1 MTATKF
7 KRISA
12 TIGEE
17 DYAWLK
23 QHPEI
28 NISGLLQSCIRSIRE
43 KIQD

>member
-1 MTATKF
+1 MTATKY

-12 TIGEE
+12 TINEE

-28 NISGLLQSCIRSIRE
+28 NISGLLQSCIRNIRE
-43 KIQD
+43 KIQK

>member
-1 MTATKF
+1 MTAVKY

-12 TIGEE
+12 TITEE

-28 NISGLLQSCIRSIRE
+28 NISGLLQSCIRNIRE
-43 KIQD
+43 KIQK